1 MPFERECKAIPE
13 RRRMYRVGVVR
24 EEGAQGMQ
32 EGNETHWAT
41 HCATNRK
48 VAGSI
53 FFGIFWDFSFA

>member
-53 FFGIFWDFSFA
+53 FFGIF